1 MRLLLDTHTLI
12 WAMGSGRELPVPA
25 RRLIEDPRND
35 LYFSAINIIE
45 IALKRAT
52 RKRSAPS
59 LGPDDVWRLAIE
71 AELSEVV
78 VTHEHAIAVET
89 IAIAH
94 GDPFDRLLLA
104 QAKVEGL
111 QLLTHDERLARYDD
125 QAIVF

>member
-1 MRLLLDTHTLI
+1 VRLLLDTHTLI
-12 WAMGSGRELPVPA
+12 WAMEGGRELPLSA
-25 RRLIEDPRND
+25 RRLIEDTRND

-45 IALKRAT
+45 IALKRAA

-59 LGPDDVWRLAIE
+59 LGADDVWRLAVE
-71 AELSEVV
+71 AELLEVV
-78 VTHEHAIAVET
+78 VTHQHAIAVET

-125 QAIVF
+125 RTILF